1 METDEHEVTPFWKWI
16 SAKDERFYTLFL
28 FTILIIFGLISLVSI
43 GFIAVVL
50 VDALWII
57 FYFTILKKG

>member
-1 METDEHEVTPFWKWI
+1 MENDEQEVTPFRKWI
-16 SAKDERFYTLFL
+16 FEKDERFYILFL
-28 FTILIIFGLISLVSI
+28 FTILIIFGLISIVSI
-43 GFIAVVL
+43 GFIAVVV